1 MVHSV
6 MVLPRP
12 QGSGRDP
19 ALPKNLS
26 RTSGEARLLE
36 IALFQGRHWSAV
48 AAHEKVLPRLRN
60 RTEGPGGS
68 DRLTPLHA
76 MNMAWPVLTMG

>member
-1 MVHSV
+1 
-6 MVLPRP
+6 
-12 QGSGRDP
+12 
-19 ALPKNLS
+19 
-26 RTSGEARLLE
+26 LLE